1 MRTLT
6 RKAKRTGAKRKA
18 DTSKKRRTRV
28 KRASPLTVS
37 CLTQATSTAYW
48 KGPTSNWATASGAD
62 RSQVR

>member
-1 MRTLT
+1 MRAMTK
-6 RKAKRTGAKRKA
+6 KAKRRGAKRKA
-18 DTSKKRRTRV
+18 DTSKKRRTRM
-28 KRASPLTVS
+28 RASPLTVS